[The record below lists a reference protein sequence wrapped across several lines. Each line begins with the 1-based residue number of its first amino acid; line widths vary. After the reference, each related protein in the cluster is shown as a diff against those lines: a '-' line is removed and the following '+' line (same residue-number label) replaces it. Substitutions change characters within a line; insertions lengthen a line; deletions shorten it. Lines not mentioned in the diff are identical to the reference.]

1 MNNKLI
7 KIENLNKSF
16 NKEQILK
23 NINLEVNKGELIS
36 IIGSSGCGK
45 TTLLRCLNCLEIMS
59 SGSITIDD
67 INLSIKP
74 KENILDSKKSFW
86 INRAKA
92 TKTKDEKLKKE
103 FRIKTYALRRQ
114 VGFLFQSFNLFPHL
128 SVLENVTIAPIKVKG
143 ENKQSAENDAK
154 VLLKKVGLE
163 KYIDRKPYQ
172 LSGGQAQRV
181 AIARALAM
189 NPKVMLYDEPT
200 SALDPTLTEEV
211 LQVMRKL
218 HSEGMTQI
226 VVTHVMD
233 FARTASDYVIY
244 MDEGEIIEKS
254 SPELLFSKPNDPRTA
269 KYLNIKN

>member
-7 KIENLNKSF
+7 KIENLNKFF
-16 NKEQILK
+16 NKDQILK
-23 NINLEVNKGELIS
+23 DINLEVNKGELIS

-86 INRAKA
+86 INRAKP

-143 ENKQSAENDAK
+143 ENKQSAENNAK

-244 MDEGEIIEKS
+244 MEEGEIIEKS